1 MCQDSLKRH
10 SATVHGR
17 RGKGKPNKQ
26 ASWRALLRGPPRA
39 RSSAIHRS
47 MLAWCRKPRAKHP
60 RLPYNP
66 VGRSWYSHHSGISP
80 HVDVTRRPDENSRV
94 RGRLLLSRV
103 YQVRP
108 HFMAPEFL
116 TIMTAETSAKVFLA
130 VRNRR
135 PCLSSPQQRRDCR
148 RGSHPQQQRLLR
160 RGSACARRWGNAGVG
175 ALQKALTHFCSTVQ
189 AHPDDADSHD
199 YVGEILLEPGQYCTV
214 DCCRLPSKVMSERGI
229 LWLPIPDDIS

>member
-1 MCQDSLKRH
+1 MRFIAQCWRGAENPGQSIPGYHITRSD
-10 SATVHGR
+10 GR
-17 RGKGKPNKQ
+17 GQR
-26 ASWRALLRGPPRA
+26 
-39 RSSAIHRS
+39 
-47 MLAWCRKPRAKHP
+47 
-60 RLPYNP
+60 
-66 VGRSWYSHHSGISP
+66 HHSGISP
-80 HVDVTRRPDENSRV
+80 QVDVTRRPDENSRV

-103 YQVRP
+103 YQVGP
-108 HFMAPEFL
+108 HFLATEFL
-116 TIMTAETSAKVFLA
+116 TIMTAETSAKVFSIVPLFTTKPRDVLSATVFLA

-160 RGSACARRWGNAGVG
+160 RGSACARRWGNASVG

-199 YVGEILLEPGQYCTV
+199 YVGEILPEPGQYCTV